1 MSSSSLMQRMRP
13 YLFRMPVMLTCHEVE
28 EFLLNYYE
36 GKLTKLER
44 AKFDFYIMICREC
57 RDYMKAYQNSI
68 ALG

>member
-44 AKFDFYIMICREC
+44 TKFDFT
-57 RDYMKAYQNSI
+57 
-68 ALG
+68 